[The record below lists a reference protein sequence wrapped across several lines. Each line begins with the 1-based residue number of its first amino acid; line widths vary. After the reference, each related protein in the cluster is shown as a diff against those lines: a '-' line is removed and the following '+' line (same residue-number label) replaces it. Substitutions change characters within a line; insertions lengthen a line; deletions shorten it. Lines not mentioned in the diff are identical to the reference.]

1 MSHDDFAVE
10 PVRGLPERP
19 PAGEEILWQGR
30 PDTWRLAVEALNI
43 YWVAGYFVIFFAWRA
58 LVAGATVPAW
68 EAVQTGSPFLVMG
81 LLACAL
87 LWLIAWVQARATVYT
102 VTNRRIAMRI
112 GAALTITLNLPYKWI
127 GAANLDLRQ
136 GGTGTIA
143 LSLTGETRLSYL
155 NTWPHV
161 RPWRMKRTEPALRCI
176 PDAERVAKLIAEAAA
191 ARLNEP
197 EIRRKPQALVQP
209 AAAAAAA
216 PAGAAVPAE

>member
-43 YWVAGYFVIFFAWRA
+43 YWVAGYFVVFFGWRA
-58 LVAGATVPAW
+58 LVAGATVSTW
-68 EAVQTGSPFLVMG
+68 EAVKIGSPFLVMG
-81 LLACAL
+81 ALACAI
-87 LWLIAWVQARATVYT
+87 LWLIALLQARATVYT
-102 VTNRRIAMRI
+102 VTNRRVAMRI
-112 GAALTITLNLPYKWI
+112 GAALTVTLNLPYKWI

-197 EIRRKPQALVQP
+197 EIRRVPQAAARPVAQP
-209 AAAAAAA
+209 AT
-216 PAGAAVPAE
+216 PGRAAVPAE